1 MSAMT
6 EYERQRDEII
16 RRNRAKLAELG
27 IKLASERLRALAPPA
42 AAPKP
47 RAAVA
52 ADRKRAREA
61 AAAAGPERRSARVR
75 KARGEV
81 LEGEEAEL
89 VELEE
94 DEPRAQGVRKSG
106 DRVGGQVGAS
116 RAGLSWEERLAE
128 VKLDHLIDLSSDDA
142 KFVILGSA
150 GKHYVVTLSDER
162 HTCQCMDFRT
172 RGKQRP
178 CKHIRVS
185 QQELG
190 LEQGALKGGGWR
202 AAVEATLKED
212 LDRLNADQE
221 AVAA

>member
-1 MSAMT
+1 M
-6 EYERQRDEII
+6 
-16 RRNRAKLAELG
+16 
-27 IKLASERLRALAPPA
+27 
-42 AAPKP
+42 
-47 RAAVA
+47 
-52 ADRKRAREA
+52 
-61 AAAAGPERRSARVR
+61 
-75 KARGEV
+75 
-81 LEGEEAEL
+81 
-89 VELEE
+89 
-94 DEPRAQGVRKSG
+94 
-106 DRVGGQVGAS
+106 
-116 RAGLSWEERLAE
+116 
-128 VKLDHLIDLSSDDA
+128 IDLSSDDA

-162 HTCQCMDFRT
+162 HTCQCMDFHT